1 MSTALDRL
9 SDEAKARRLRFGELT
24 RAAEDARSRV
34 LGVAS
39 AVCHAPPASVERIVA
54 ELKLHLFLLS
64 CAEQALDAFHTETP
78 HHAV

>member
-9 SDEAKARRLRFGELT
+9 SDEAKARRLRFGELS
-24 RAAEDARSRV
+24 RAAQDARNRV

-39 AVCHAPPASVERIVA
+39 AVTHAPPESMGRIVA
-54 ELKLHLFLLS
+54 ELKLCLFLLAA
-64 CAEQALDAFHTETP
+64 AEQALDAFHTETP